1 MNLRPEQ
8 LAAQLDKPLA
18 PLYVLHGNEPLLVL
32 EAGDAI
38 RAAAR
43 KQGYAEREVLVAGQG
58 FRWSELQSAAGNL
71 SLFGAS
77 KLVDLRIPN
86 GKPGRE
92 GGEAL
97 QRYARQLDDGVVTLV
112 TLPELDWATRKA
124 AWFVALAEAGIAV
137 ELNAPERERLPDWI
151 AQRLARQQQR
161 APAEALGFIADHVE
175 GNLLAAHQEI
185 LKLGLLHP
193 PGDLSLDDVRGA
205 LVACLSLV
213 ELLGLDADTILR
225 RLFWEDE
232 FSLGKTQRALER
244 QSGGYPEHSRFRLG
258 PVLFV
263 TLNLPGGNNNR
274 GLTSEARPEF
284 LARNPVVLAW
294 LRDSFNLANREQLA
308 GIVLLFQANPGFAHF
323 AQGFPHRGYRE
334 FLNALQEESLKFP
347 GKVLAVHGDTHIS
360 RIDQPMRDRDG
371 RTNFRFT
378 RVETHGY
385 PQMGWTLGV
394 IDTDLPTLFRFE
406 THAWP
411 AKNP

>member
-1 MNLRPEQ
+1 MSASWLRSTVGSLFAGLLA
-8 LAAQLDKPLA
+8 LAACLPAQAETWRFALIGDTPYSDYERAELPKMLSAIAEQHVEFIAHIGDFKSGSSRCDDALFEDRYKLFQNSRVPFIFV
-18 PLYVLHGNEPLLVL
+18 PGDNEWT
-32 EAGDAI
+32 DC
-38 RAAAR
+38 
-43 KQGYAEREVLVAGQG
+43 
-58 FRWSELQSAAGNL
+58 
-71 SLFGAS
+71 
-77 KLVDLRIPN
+77 
-86 GKPGRE
+86 
-92 GGEAL
+92 
-97 QRYARQLDDGVVTLV
+97 
-112 TLPELDWATRKA
+112 
-124 AWFVALAEAGIAV
+124 
-137 ELNAPERERLPDWI
+137 ERLSNGAYDPLE
-151 AQRLARQQQR
+151 RL
-161 APAEALGFIADHVE
+161 G
-175 GNLLAAHQEI
+175 
-185 LKLGLLHP
+185 K
-193 PGDLSLDDVRGA
+193 
-205 LVACLSLV
+205 
-213 ELLGLDADTILR
+213 LR

-232 FSLGKTQRALER
+232 FSLGKTQLPLAR
-244 QSGGYPEHSRFRLG
+244 QAGGYPEHSRFRLG

-263 TLNLPGGNNNR
+263 TLNLPGGNNNW

-334 FLNALQEESLKFP
+334 FLSALQEESLKFP

-360 RIDQPMRDRDG
+360 RIDQPMRDSDG